1 MSALTGA
8 VPQSSPMLSRTVT
21 GFAVPAK
28 LAFNAAAS
36 TANCLPPVGWMTTSM
51 LTPLIVPINVYVPKG
66 LRVKEAGGIAA
77 VRLPIWS
84 VTGSTTGSIPLLV
97 LPKARSP
104 KASWFGVG
112 PKAIASLALKA
123 LKATHY
129 GGGGMMPT
137 P

>member
-1 MSALTGA
+1 MRALTGA

-51 LTPLIVPINVYVPKG
+51 LTRLIVPINVYDPKG

-97 LPKARSP
+97 LPKVKLARSP

-123 LKATHY
+123 LKATHC
-129 GGGGMMPT
+129 GSAE
-137 P
+137 